1 MSPMKRLFPVILL
14 LTGLAANPGHGAEEP
29 EVKPEEITAL
39 GEQMEQM
46 SSAFRRLR
54 RQAAE
59 PAYNESSLELVA
71 IMQQTAE
78 AALALAPAKAA
89 ELPEEAR
96 AEFIAA
102 YRARI
107 GELRTGL
114 EKLAERLRAAD
125 NPAAVKLV
133 AELAALQRAGHREF
147 RKRERD

>member
-1 MSPMKRLFPVILL
+1 MLL
-14 LTGLAANPGHGAEEP
+14 LGGLAASPGRGAEE
-29 EVKPEEITAL
+29 PEEITAL

-89 ELPEEAR
+89 ELPEAAR

-102 YRARI
+102 YRTRI

-133 AELAALQRAGHREF
+133 AELAALQKTGHREF